1 MRSVIV
7 RDVTEKDVKRVLEI
21 YSFYIENTAISFE
34 CEVPS
39 LSEFRARVENIIKR
53 YPYIVAEL
61 DGTVMGYAYAGAFN
75 ERSAYDHSAELSIYL
90 DKTARKSG
98 LGRKLYEELEHRLS
112 EMGIL
117 NLYACIAYP
126 QTDDEYLTKNS
137 AEFHSHMGFKTV
149 GEFHQC
155 GYKFGRWYDMIWMEK
170 MIGRHQPE
178 QPSVK
183 FLNGHF

>member
-1 MRSVIV
+1 MESVII
-7 RDVTEKDVKRVLEI
+7 RDIIEKDVKRVLEI
-21 YSFYIENTAISFE
+21 YTYYIENTAITFE

-39 LSEFRARVENIIKR
+39 LTEFRTRVENIIKR
-53 YPYIVAEL
+53 YPFIVAEL
-61 DGTVMGYAYAGAFN
+61 DGAVMGYAYAGAFN
-75 ERSAYDHSAELSIYL
+75 ERSAYDHSSELSIYL
-90 DKTARKSG
+90 EFTVQKAG

-117 NLYACIAYP
+117 NLYACIAFP
-126 QTDDEYLTKNS
+126 EADDEYLTKNS

-170 MIGRHQPE
+170 MIGSHRSDQP
-178 QPSVK
+178 PVN
-183 FLNGHF
+183 FFNGHF